1 MVGNK
6 IIAAI
11 RPDGK
16 VYSVNNSS
24 GGSGSIVPNS
34 VLHQNHG
41 HFPVKI
47 RSNSGS
53 NQFNMSDNSDIVMNN
68 NRLQASVMDMG
79 KKLLQ
84 CARDNDVIGV
94 ESLIA
99 KGSPFASDWLGMTA
113 IHFAAMNDGYE
124 ICKLLTNT
132 GINKDARTK
141 VDRTPLHLAA
151 FYGHE
156 RIVKLL
162 IDCQCSLNPRDM
174 LRMTPLH
181 WAVEKRHKSIVRLLI
196 KHNADVTAISKFG
209 KTPIALAVLTEQA
222 DILQELEA
230 ARQMQQSRKY
240 NEQHEK
246 TQRIKLVRKKETN
259 EAVNSIMGLSS
270 DTNYEPSEKRFRLN
284 SESDKQPTKTYR
296 KDSIHSSDEKVQ
308 DNPAVNLLKSHGISI
323 MNDDEDT
330 SNKLLTTA
338 LQNGRQLVL
347 SEGGKLLL
355 NEAKKMSKTPFS
367 ETVKIAAAPHPSSA
381 PPPSIPMG
389 VVKLTNKPGTKQI
402 ETKFRPNIIHKS
414 KPTITTSTP
423 KDVTGKNIRIISL
436 NDFKKIYGNGNIKS
450 MPNTIN
456 KSQVVKIKTQKPPV
470 PQIKEEQPEFIEYD
484 YDPQYEDEENDLPPN
499 IIKVSAES
507 DQDDLSDF
515 ESVQTATATI
525 NPPAPPSPE
534 PPIQS
539 STSTQNN
546 IRYSFTKSPNKAAT
560 LPERTPVIPLLTIP
574 EICRQLL
581 ELRKQN
587 DELRRKY
594 EIAQKEKE
602 DFRNRLERLE
612 SLLIEEQPVVEEITE
627 M

>member
-16 VYSVNNSS
+16 IYPVNSSGNNSS
-24 GGSGSIVPNS
+24 SFVAGSI
-34 VLHQNHG
+34 LHHNYG

-47 RSNSGS
+47 RSNSGGS
-53 NQFNMSDNSDIVMNN
+53 HFNLIDNSDISQNN

-79 KKLLQ
+79 KKMLQ
-84 CARDNDVIGV
+84 CARDNDIVGV
-94 ESLIA
+94 EQLIA

-162 IDCQCSLNPRDM
+162 IDSQCALNPRDM

-181 WAVEKRHKSIVRLLI
+181 WAVEKRHKGIVRLLI

-209 KTPIALAVLTEQA
+209 KTPIALAVLTEQP

-230 ARQMQQSRKY
+230 ARQIQQNRKY
-240 NEQHEK
+240 NEQHE
-246 TQRIKLVRKKETN
+246 KETN
-259 EAVNSIMGLSS
+259 EAVNSIMGL
-270 DTNYEPSEKRFRLN
+270 TNDYEPAEKKFRLN
-284 SESDKQPTKTYR
+284 SESDKSNKSYR
-296 KDSIHSSDEKVQ
+296 RESVSISESKDMTVKDS
-308 DNPAVNLLKSHGISI
+308 PAVNLLKSHGISI

-330 SNKLLTTA
+330 SNNLLTTA

-355 NEAKKMSKTPFS
+355 NEAKKMNKPQLTDNIKLVASQ
-367 ETVKIAAAPHPSSA
+367 
-381 PPPSIPMG
+381 PSIVQPTKPMG
-389 VVKLTNKPGTKQI
+389 VVKVTNKQTARPV
-402 ETKFRPNIIHKS
+402 ETKFRPNIIA
-414 KPTITTSTP
+414 KPKTNFPTPTP

-436 NDFKKIYGNGNIKS
+436 NDFKKIYGNGNIKTL
-450 MPNTIN
+450 PTIN
-456 KSQVVKIKTQKPPV
+456 KSQVIKMKTQKPLPPPIV
-470 PQIKEEQPEFIEYD
+470 IKEEQPEFIEYD
-484 YDPQYEDEENDLPPN
+484 YDPQYDEEEENDLPPN
-499 IIKVSAES
+499 IIKVSNES
-507 DQDDLSDF
+507 DQEDLSDF
-515 ESVQTATATI
+515 ENVQTATTI
-525 NPPAPPSPE
+525 QQPPPAPPSP
-534 PPIQS
+534 PKPQPQPAQ
-539 STSTQNN
+539 STSTNN
-546 IRYSFTKSPNKAAT
+546 NNNNNNSVRFSFMKSPKPGT
-560 LPERTPVIPLLTIP
+560 LPDRTPVIPLLTIP

-594 EIAQKEKE
+594 EIAHKEKE

-612 SLLIEEQPVVEEITE
+612 SLLVEEQPVDEITG

>member
-24 GGSGSIVPNS
+24 GTSSSATTIPSS
-34 VLHQNHG
+34 VLHHNHG

-47 RSNSGS
+47 RANSGS
-53 NQFNMSDNSDIVMNN
+53 SQYNMSDNSEVFMSN

-84 CARDNDVIGV
+84 CARDNDVVGV
-94 ESLIA
+94 EKLIA

-124 ICKLLTNT
+124 ICKLLTST

-162 IDCQCSLNPRDM
+162 VESQCALNPRDM

-181 WAVEKRHKSIVRLLI
+181 WAVEKRHKGIVRLLI

-209 KTPIALAVLTEQA
+209 KTPIALAVLTEQP

-246 TQRIKLVRKKETN
+246 ETN
-259 EAVNSIMGLSS
+259 EAVNSIMGI
-270 DTNYEPSEKRFRLN
+270 TNDYEPSEKRFRLN
-284 SESDKQPTKTYR
+284 SESDKA
-296 KDSIHSSDEKVQ
+296 SIHSQAFSIVEIPENKDATVQ

-330 SNKLLTTA
+330 SNNLLTTA

-355 NEAKKMSKTPFS
+355 NEAKKMSKTPFTDS
-367 ETVKIAAAPHPSSA
+367 IKLLSNPPSQPTPVGLVKI
-381 PPPSIPMG
+381 
-389 VVKLTNKPGTKQI
+389 TNKQGAKHI
-402 ETKFRPNIIHKS
+402 ETKFRPNIIHKP
-414 KPTITTSTP
+414 KPTFTTPTP

-450 MPNTIN
+450 VPTPIN
-456 KSQVVKIKTQKPPV
+456 KSQVVKIKAQKPPA
-470 PQIKEEQPEFIEYD
+470 PQIKVEQPEFVEFE
-484 YDPQYEDEENDLPPN
+484 YDPQYDDEESDLPPN

-507 DQDDLSDF
+507 DQEDFSDI
-515 ESVQTATATI
+515 ENTQTATI
-525 NPPAPPSPE
+525 HPPAAAPPSPE
-534 PPIQS
+534 PPVQ

-546 IRYSFTKSPNKAAT
+546 VRFSYAKSPNKVGT

-612 SLLIEEQPVVEEITE
+612 SLLVEEQPIDDVTD

>member
-16 VYSVNNSS
+16 VYSVNSS
-24 GGSGSIVPNS
+24 SAASGSNSFNSTVQGS
-34 VLHQNHG
+34 VLYQNHG
-41 HFPVKI
+41 SHLPVKV

-53 NQFNMSDNSDIVMNN
+53 VHFNFNENSDISLNN

-84 CARDNDVIGV
+84 CARENDVQSV
-94 ESLIA
+94 EQLIA

-124 ICKLLTNT
+124 ICKILCST

-162 IDCQCSLNPRDM
+162 IDSQCSLNPRDM

-181 WAVEKRHKSIVRLLI
+181 WAVEKRHKGVVRMLI

-230 ARQMQQSRKY
+230 ARQLQQSRKY
-240 NEQHEK
+240 NEQHE
-246 TQRIKLVRKKETN
+246 KETN
-259 EAVNSIMGLSS
+259 EAVNSIMGL
-270 DTNYEPSEKRFRLN
+270 TNDDEPAEKRFRLN
-284 SESDKQPTKTYR
+284 SESDKSNKSYGRESISLPEE
-296 KDSIHSSDEKVQ
+296 KDMTTQ

-330 SNKLLTTA
+330 SNNLLTTA

-355 NEAKKMSKTPFS
+355 NEAKKMSKTPF
-367 ETVKIAAAPHPSSA
+367 TDHIKLIPTQAPVQQ
-381 PPPSIPMG
+381 PMG
-389 VVKLTNKPGTKQI
+389 VVKITNNNKQGVKPI
-402 ETKFRPNIIHKS
+402 EPKFRPNIINKTKS
-414 KPTITTSTP
+414 VFPTPSA
-423 KDVTGKNIRIISL
+423 KDVTGKSIRIISL
-436 NDFKKIYGNGNIKS
+436 NDFKKIYGNGNIKTLPS
-450 MPNTIN
+450 PIN
-456 KSQVVKIKTQKPPV
+456 KSQVVKMKTQKPPAPV
-470 PQIKEEQPEFIEYD
+470 IKEEQPEFIEYD

-507 DQDDLSDF
+507 DQEDLSDL
-515 ESVQTATATI
+515 ENTLSTTTTVHQ
-525 NPPAPPSPE
+525 PPAQPSPE
-534 PPIQS
+534 PIPPS
-539 STSTQNN
+539 SVQTTSTIQNTV
-546 IRYSFTKSPNKAAT
+546 RVAFKKSPPNKPSNT

-612 SLLIEEQPVVEEITE
+612 SLLVEEQTVDDITD